1 MKNTLTILAV
11 VAALALP
18 AMAQDKE
25 GVSVTV
31 YNGGY
36 GVVREIRSLDI
47 GADGRVQFRDVA
59 QQIDATTVHFK
70 SLTDPA
76 AKLLEQNY
84 QFDLVNADKLLQKYI
99 DNELEVIAGGKG
111 DKAEPTHY
119 SGTLMSFDPGQLVLK
134 EKDGNL
140 VMIQRADNVRDIR
153 FKSLPEGLLTK
164 PTLLWLVSTEKPGK
178 QLAEVSYQ
186 TGGINW
192 HAEYVMVLDGDDATA
207 DLTGWVSV
215 QNNSGKTYRDA
226 KMKFIAG
233 DVRRVENAPAA
244 AEMAGRRAESF
255 NGGAA
260 PMQEKAFFEYH
271 MYSLPRPSTVADNE
285 IKQLEMFTPVAGM
298 KVQKKYLYSPQGQR
312 WYGGVMQ
319 DSGYG
324 LTSEKKV
331 AVYIEFENKESNKLG
346 IPLPAGKIRL
356 YKRDPADKA
365 MEFIGEE
372 QIDHTAANEKLS
384 LLVGNA
390 FDVFGSRKQTDFK
403 VEGGRK
409 WMSESFEIKLTNN
422 KTEAITVRVKEP
434 LYRCQT
440 WRIMESSAKGEKLDA
455 FTQVWDLPVPAAK
468 AKDQPG
474 EATLTYT
481 VEYTW

>member
-1 MKNTLTILAV
+1 MRNFVLTLTV
-11 VAALALP
+11 VCSLALP
-18 AMAQDKE
+18 ALAQDKE
-25 GVSVTV
+25 GVSLTV

-36 GVVREIRSLDI
+36 GVVREVRTLDI
-47 GADGRVQFRDVA
+47 GADGLVQFRDVA

-99 DNELEVIAGGKG
+99 DSELEVIAGGKG
-111 DKAEPTHY
+111 DKAEPAHY
-119 SGTLMSFDPGQLVLK
+119 PGTLMSFDAGQIVLK

-153 FKSLPEGLLTK
+153 FKALPEGLLTK
-164 PTLLWLVSTEKPGK
+164 PTLLWHVATEKPGK

-186 TGGINW
+186 TNGVTW

-233 DVRRVENAPAA
+233 DVRRVAPPPR
-244 AEMAGRRAESF
+244 AGNFGMYAGKGEVGR
-255 NGGAA
+255 GGG
-260 PMQEKAFFEYH
+260 MEEKAFFEYH

-298 KVQKKYLYSPQGQR
+298 KVEKKYLYTPQTQR
-312 WYGGVMQ
+312 WYGGVIQ
-319 DSGYG
+319 EPSYG
-324 LTSEKKV
+324 QTSEKKV
-331 AVYIEFENKESNKLG
+331 NVFIEFYNKESNKLG
-346 IPLPAGKIRL
+346 MPMPAGKIRL
-356 YKRDPADKA
+356 YKHDPADKA

-384 LLVGNA
+384 LMVGNA
-390 FDVFGSRKQTDFK
+390 FDVFGHRKQTDFK
-403 VEGGRK
+403 IESGRK

-422 KTEAITVRVKEP
+422 KTEAIVVRVKEP
-434 LYRCQT
+434 FYRCQT
-440 WRIMESSAKGEKLDA
+440 WRVMESSLKGEKLDA
-455 FTQVWDLPVPAAK
+455 FTQAWDLPVPAAK